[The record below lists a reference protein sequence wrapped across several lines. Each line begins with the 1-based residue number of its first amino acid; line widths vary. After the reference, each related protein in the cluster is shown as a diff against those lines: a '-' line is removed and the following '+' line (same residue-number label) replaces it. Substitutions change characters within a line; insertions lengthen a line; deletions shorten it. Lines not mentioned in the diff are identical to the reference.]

1 MPRLVP
7 ASIGPLPALPCS
19 GLSKGNRPST
29 TCPRT
34 SVCNSRPV
42 VAILVYVAPTVH
54 PTGGH
59 HPPRTHN
66 PWHCGGKSPYHG
78 LITVP
83 SIGPPFPAHP
93 AGATQVPVGVRRKAA
108 DTSSLCP
115 HSPRSNS
122 LMVAL
127 TTASNGPA
135 IRYRCACSPVW
146 EQLLMTCHAE
156 PPPGSSEE
164 QRVQVSS

>member
-1 MPRLVP
+1 MSAHIRMQQSPSRCNARLRRSHSSP
-7 ASIGPLPALPCS
+7 D
-19 GLSKGNRPST
+19 RWPS
-29 TCPRT
+29 P
-34 SVCNSRPV
+34 SPELDPS
-42 VAILVYVAPTVH
+42 AH
-54 PTGGH
+54 S
-59 HPPRTHN
+59 
-66 PWHCGGKSPYHG
+66 GGKGPYHG

-93 AGATQVPVGVRRKAA
+93 AGATQVPVGVRRKAS

-135 IRYRCACSPVW
+135 IRFRCACSPVW

-156 PPPGSSEE
+156 SAGVQLTLFLRIPLRHAWGTPYDF
-164 QRVQVSS
+164 RVFTIKSWNALAMKE